1 MKVIHIRRSITLIIS
16 TFLAAVFLAM
26 PAKAGYP
33 DGCVGGE
40 DVGQTNVVGYA
51 DVGYMAAGV
60 ATVPKELIVYGL
72 NPVSNEYSKTTFL
85 DGVGLE
91 APSELMP
98 VWLAPV
104 EGPGTYVLITEGMN
118 CVVQVPAADVSPAE
132 DDTFTVKFPK
142 SAALVGV
149 GTLLIVMIII
159 ASVFLRRRRA

>member
-1 MKVIHIRRSITLIIS
+1 MKVIHIRRSITLITS
-16 TFLAAVFLAM
+16 TFLAAIFFAM

-40 DVGQTNVVGYA
+40 DVGRTNVVGYA

-60 ATVPKELIVYGL
+60 ATVPEELIVYGL
-72 NPVSNEYSKTTFL
+72 NLVSNEYSKTTFF

-91 APSELMP
+91 APSESMP
-98 VWLAPV
+98 VWLVPV
-104 EGPGTYVLITEGMN
+104 EGPGTYVLITESLN
-118 CVVQVPAADVSPAE
+118 CVVQVPAADVSPVE

-149 GTLLIVMIII
+149 GTLLIAIII
-159 ASVFLRRRRA
+159 LASVLLRRRRA